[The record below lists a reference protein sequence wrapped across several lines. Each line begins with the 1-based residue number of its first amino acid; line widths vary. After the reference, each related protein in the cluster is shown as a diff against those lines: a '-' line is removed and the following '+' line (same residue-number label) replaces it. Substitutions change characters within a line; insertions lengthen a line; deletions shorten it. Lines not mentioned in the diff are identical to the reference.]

1 MNLPEKKLKSD
12 LFLIIMSILKIT
24 SIASLLLTG
33 GGLFIYS
40 IGYAFLYGYYFS
52 GELEQ
57 TNTWIEIVTVIV
69 PFPGYTVLIISS
81 LVILSS
87 FYILHIIK
95 LLKSKKMR
103 HFFLFFL
110 LWLLLNTLLTIIF
123 TGAITI
129 ENLIYLSLFWTVPV
143 FLAMLVVV
151 LIKMTKDELSIS
163 LLSPVLYGIIINV
176 FIYYIFKE
184 EFFIITSFFLIFI
197 FTSRVFSNHRFFIR
211 FIKIIPF
218 TLLII
223 YIILMIGDS
232 LNFPFP
238 PKTKFLISV
247 LTAIILTYYYAK
259 LYPKFWPKGE
269 IANTNKDY
277 KQEKDEKFKITD
289 FIRLINKKEPALL
302 IPILIIF
309 LLIVVVS
316 TPLISKETGKLMR
329 TVTPDTSLK
338 FEKISSSYL
347 KKPTEGILVIEKN
360 DILYISTK
368 KGQLIRIKDE
378 KYKTEPKK

>member
-1 MNLPEKKLKSD
+1 MNLPEKIFKSD
-12 LFLIIMSILKIT
+12 LFLIIMSILKII

-95 LLKSKKMR
+95 LLKTKKMK
-103 HFFLFFL
+103 HFFLFVL

-123 TGAITI
+123 TGEITI

-143 FLAMLVVV
+143 FLAMLVVA
-151 LIKMTKDELSIS
+151 LIKMAKDELSIS
-163 LLSPVLYGIIINV
+163 LLSPVIYGIIINM

-184 EFFIITSFFLIFI
+184 EFIILTSFFLIFV
-197 FTSRVFSNHRFFIR
+197 FTSRIFSNHRFLIR
-211 FIKIIPF
+211 FIKILPF
-218 TLLII
+218 TILTI
-223 YIILMIGDS
+223 YIILVIGDS
-232 LNFPFP
+232 LNIPFP
-238 PKTKFLISV
+238 YKTKFLISV
-247 LTAIILTYYYAK
+247 LTVIILTCYYSK

-269 IANTNKDY
+269 IANNKDY
-277 KQEKDEKFKITD
+277 KQGKDEKFKITE

-309 LLIVVVS
+309 LLILVVY
-316 TPLISKETGKLMR
+316 TPIISKETGKLMR

-338 FEKISSSYL
+338 FEQIHSSYS
-347 KKPTEGILVIEKN
+347 KEPTEGILVIEN
-360 DILYISTK
+360 NEILYISTREA
-368 KGQLIRIKDE
+368 QLIRIKDE
-378 KYKTEPKK
+378 KYKTEPLQ